1 MFFEKYAMFLSNIV
15 EVMEII
21 LNTIGV
27 FIIIYSVLYGTFMQ
41 LKHQESARHH
51 ICAGISHALNY
62 NLATEVLKIITNREW
77 KDLLIIG
84 GIFILKFMVTLLFML
99 ELKQEEQQLK
109 MEVIRKSADKDNI
122 IVVKNNSGNFFKRKF
137 EEIKSIFR

>member
-1 MFFEKYAMFLSNIV
+1 MFFEKYSIFLSNIV
-15 EVMEII
+15 EVIEII

-27 FIIIYSVLYGTFMQ
+27 IIIIYSVVYGTVMQ
-41 LKHQESARHH
+41 LKHKESARHH

-77 KDLLIIG
+77 QDLLIIG

-109 MEVIRKSADKDNI
+109 MAGILKKISIEDQDIENVSKKYLKKGFEHIKKI
-122 IVVKNNSGNFFKRKF
+122 FK
-137 EEIKSIFR
+137 